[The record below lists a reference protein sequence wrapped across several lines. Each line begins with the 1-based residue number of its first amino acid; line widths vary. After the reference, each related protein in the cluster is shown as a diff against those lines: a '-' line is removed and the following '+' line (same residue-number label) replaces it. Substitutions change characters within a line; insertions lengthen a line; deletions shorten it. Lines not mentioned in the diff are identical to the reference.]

1 MAASDTTVYPC
12 LMLYFCH
19 PQIYAEKYKFLH
31 VQTMSKFY
39 LLRII
44 WLSKYSTLENK
55 FQCWNKQGEKS
66 FSQKIFWRH
75 SAFHVKKHRALK
87 NKASNNA
94 WLNMPE
100 YNVPIGGAVEL
111 QEVTGK
117 KNLLK
122 LSNHSATSLF
132 VQYLKLQKQLVI
144 WL

>member
-1 MAASDTTVYPC
+1 MLKQTGGKVVFSKNILKAQCFPC
-12 LMLYFCH
+12 
-19 PQIYAEKYKFLH
+19 K
-31 VQTMSKFY
+31 
-39 LLRII
+39 
-44 WLSKYSTLENK
+44 
-55 FQCWNKQGEKS
+55 
-66 FSQKIFWRH
+66 
-75 SAFHVKKHRALK
+75 KKHRALK

-144 WL
+144 